1 MSVLVDTGVF
11 YAAFDSDAPRHE
23 TATDALR
30 AVLTDASYGQVVTT
44 DYVYDE
50 TVTLTAAR
58 TDSTQRAIDVG
69 KRLRSSDGDW
79 GDAIRLRFVTN
90 AVFDDAV
97 QLFEEYDDHELSF
110 TDATTVALC
119 DRYGIDAVLS
129 FDDDFDGLV
138 DRLDIEQVA
147 GE

>member
-11 YAAFDSDAPRHE
+11 YAAFDSNAARHE
-23 TATDALR
+23 TAKNALR
-30 AVLTDASYGQVVTT
+30 AVLTEASYGQVVTT
-44 DYVYDE
+44 EYVYDE

-58 TDSTQRAIDVG
+58 TDSTQRAIEVG
-69 KRLRSSDGDW
+69 KRLRSSGEW

-97 QLFEEYDDHELSF
+97 ELFEQYDDHGLSF

-119 DRYGIDAVLS
+119 EHHGIDAVLS

-138 DRLDIEQVA
+138 ERLDADQVA
-147 GE
+147 TE